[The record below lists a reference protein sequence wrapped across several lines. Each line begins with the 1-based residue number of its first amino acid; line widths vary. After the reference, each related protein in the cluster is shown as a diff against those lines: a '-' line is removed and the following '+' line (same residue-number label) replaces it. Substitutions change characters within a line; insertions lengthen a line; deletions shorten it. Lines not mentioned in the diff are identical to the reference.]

1 MAEAHNTM
9 STLQTSRVGPVS
21 VGNTRKIVVIVDIVH
36 TVSVGN
42 LDVDSTIL
50 ETLWASIL
58 DCTDA
63 WFSYGS

>member
-50 ETLWASIL
+50 ETL
-58 DCTDA
+58 
-63 WFSYGS
+63 